1 MTIFAIAYLLLTPL
15 YMLHPRIARL
25 ARAGHL
31 KREWIIAVLVL
42 VMSVVETVL
51 NPFVSRHITAPIEII
66 YSIMGLYLFMRICK
80 MADKVHHSIMSGEYD
95 E

>member
-1 MTIFAIAYLLLTPL
+1 MTIIALAYFLLTPL

-25 ARAGHL
+25 ARAGYL
-31 KREWIIAVLVL
+31 KRERLIALLVL

-51 NPFVSRHITAPIEII
+51 KPFIPRYITAPIEII
-66 YSIMGLYLFMRICK
+66 YSIMGLYLFMCIGK
-80 MADKVHHSIMSGEYD
+80 TADKVYRSIMNGEYD